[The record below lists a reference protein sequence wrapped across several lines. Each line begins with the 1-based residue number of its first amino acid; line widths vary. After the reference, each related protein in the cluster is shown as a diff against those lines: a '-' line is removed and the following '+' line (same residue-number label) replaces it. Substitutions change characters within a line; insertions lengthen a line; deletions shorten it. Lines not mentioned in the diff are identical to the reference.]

1 MVLSVNGSPGRP
13 GPSTGPMIWRV
24 GEDPTGGVSE
34 GLADQAILVA
44 WSYRRRSPTRQFCA
58 LVLAGSRVSLMD
70 AAGQPLLEAEGGDLR
85 ADIVSPT
92 QVELHEPDGTVRY
105 LVGPLPQ
112 WARRGQGAELVTR
125 YGAELE
131 PEAELVAPEG
141 RLSRFMVTPATS
153 QLRRLRQW
161 PPVLVA
167 LLRARGVAPLDD
179 A

>member
-1 MVLSVNGSPGRP
+1 
-13 GPSTGPMIWRV
+13 MIWCV
-24 GEDPTGGVSE
+24 GEDPTGGVSA
-34 GLADQAILVA
+34 GLADQAVLVA

-58 LVLAGSRVSLMD
+58 LILTDSRVSLMD
-70 AAGQPLLEAEGGDLR
+70 ASGEALLEADGDTLR

-92 QVELHEPDGTVRY
+92 QVELREPDGTVRY

-112 WARRGQGAELVTR
+112 WGRRGRGAELVTR

-131 PEAELVAPEG
+131 PGPELVAPEG
-141 RLSRFMVTPATS
+141 RLSRFMITPATS

-161 PPVLVA
+161 PAVLVA
-167 LLRARGVAPLDD
+167 MLRARGVAPFDD

>member
-1 MVLSVNGSPGRP
+1 
-13 GPSTGPMIWRV
+13 MITRV
-24 GEDPTGGVSE
+24 GEDPTGGGPA
-34 GLADQAILVA
+34 GLTDQAVLVA
-44 WSYRRRSPTRQFCA
+44 WSYRRRSPSRQFAA
-58 LVLAGSRVSLMD
+58 LILEGARVRLID
-70 AAGQPLLEAEGGDLR
+70 AAGDVLLDADGHALR

-112 WARRGQGAELVTR
+112 WGKRGRGAELVDR
-125 YGAELE
+125 YGAQLT
-131 PEAELVAPEG
+131 PDAELVQPEG

-167 LLRARGVAPLDD
+167 MLRERGVGALSR
-179 A
+179 

>member
-1 MVLSVNGSPGRP
+1 M
-13 GPSTGPMIWRV
+13 
-24 GEDPTGGVSE
+24 
-34 GLADQAILVA
+34 A
-44 WSYRRRSPTRQFCA
+44 WSERRRSPTRQFAA
-58 LVLAGSRVSLMD
+58 LLLEGSRVCLMD
-70 AAGQPLLEAEGGDLR
+70 SYGRPCSTPTVTTLR

-92 QVELHEPDGTVRY
+92 QVELRAPDGVVRY

-112 WARRGQGAELVTR
+112 WGRRGRGAELVTR

-131 PEAELVAPEG
+131 PGAELVAPEG

-153 QLRRLRQW
+153 QMRRLRQW

-167 LLRARGVAPLDD
+167 MLRARGVAPFDD

>member
-1 MVLSVNGSPGRP
+1 
-13 GPSTGPMIWRV
+13 MIIGV
-24 GEDPTGGVSE
+24 GEDPTGGAPA
-34 GLADQAILVA
+34 GLTDQAVLVA
-44 WSYRRRSPTRQFCA
+44 WSYRRRSPSRQFAA
-58 LVLAGSRVSLMD
+58 LVLMGSRVCLMD
-70 AAGQPLLEAEGGDLR
+70 AAGEALFEADGDTLR

-112 WARRGQGAELVTR
+112 WGRRGRGAELVTR
-125 YGAELE
+125 YGAELT
-131 PEAELVAPEG
+131 PDAELMAPEG
-141 RLSRFMVTPATS
+141 RLSRFMITPATS

-167 LLRARGVAPLDD
+167 MLRARGVAPLDD